1 MFSTLKVNTPPV
13 LAYNTQKRSTS
24 DFVSFKARIT
34 ECSKNSNR
42 PERKVGWVL
51 DVGGAKGVFQAGAME
66 ALLDAGYK
74 PDLIKGT
81 SAGAINTSFMLG
93 NGDHIKGLKAIWKKM
108 SVSKI
113 MGISLKKFK
122 SLMDN
127 TPLREGI
134 HTQIDTDLV
143 FDTLKRNGT
152 EMIIHSTQLGQY
164 GIPAKKAFF
173 ATKKSYHRLK
183 DVYKDDETV
192 SVKKLTKDN
201 LKQAILS
208 SSSLPL
214 IFPVES
220 IGDKKYSDGGIFNN
234 RPSEDGNI
242 ALGSLLD
249 KDQKGLSFVVLCHP
263 TLEKDIAIDEQ
274 KLEKLGLDQED
285 VKTVVI
291 APSERLGVKFLSFN
305 KAGNESGYYLDYG
318 YATALSKLKG
328 EGLISND
335 KYDTLLEIRKNERYD
350 RMKLDLA
357 A

>member
-13 LAYNTQKRSTS
+13 LAYNTQKRLTP

-34 ECSKNSNR
+34 DDSNNLNR
-42 PERKVGWVL
+42 PKRKVGWVL

-81 SAGAINTSFMLG
+81 SAGAINASFMLG
-93 NGDHIKGLKAIWKKM
+93 NGDHIKGLKAIWKQM
-108 SVSKI
+108 SMSKI
-113 MGISLKKFK
+113 MGLSLKKFK

-127 TPLREGI
+127 TPLKEGI
-134 HTQIDTDLV
+134 HNQIDTDLV
-143 FDTLKRNGT
+143 FDTLKHNET
-152 EMIIHSTQLGQY
+152 EMIIQSTQLGQY

-183 DVYKDDETV
+183 EVYKDDETV

-220 IGDKKYSDGGIFNN
+220 IGNKKYSDGGIFNN
-234 RPSEDGNI
+234 RPLEDGNI
-242 ALGSLLD
+242 ALGSLLN

-263 TLEKDIAIDEQ
+263 TLDKDIEID
-274 KLEKLGLDQED
+274 KKKIEKLGIQDD

-305 KAGNESGYYLDYG
+305 KAGNESDHYLDYG
-318 YATALSKLKG
+318 YAIALSELKG
-328 EGLISND
+328 EGLISKD
-335 KYDTLLEIRKNERYD
+335 KYDRLMYNRKNERYTGIN
-350 RMKLDLA
+350 LDLA
-357 A
+357 G